1 MLEFRR
7 HQINYEVRISL
18 VYPEKEAIPD
28 KLSNLGPEL
37 QNIDLVD
44 ISGPVIIKTNRHF
57 GFKPRY

>member
-1 MLEFRR
+1 
-7 HQINYEVRISL
+7 VRISL